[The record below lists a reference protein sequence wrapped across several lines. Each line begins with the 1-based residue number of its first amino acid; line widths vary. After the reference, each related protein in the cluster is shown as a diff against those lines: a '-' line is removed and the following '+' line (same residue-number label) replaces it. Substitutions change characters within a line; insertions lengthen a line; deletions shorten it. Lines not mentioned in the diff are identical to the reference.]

1 MSAAEGTCRTI
12 PTDDVCVDMG
22 CKVFIPAADF
32 WTPLSSPSVV
42 GDVAPVA
49 VATVRDA
56 LGDCGWN
63 DLALRSAR
71 ESDALPPLG
80 VARSTDPGDGDVGEE
95 SAPTADPGFSFSSS
109 LLAPAAGE
117 A

>member
-1 MSAAEGTCRTI
+1 
-12 PTDDVCVDMG
+12 MG

-56 LGDCGWN
+56 LGDCDWN
-63 DLALRSAR
+63 DLVLRSAR

-95 SAPTADPGFSFSSS
+95 SAPTADPGSSFSSS